1 MARAKRASDERY
13 NARRRAKRLLQR
25 LEREDT
31 SAMSRNERAARASYI
46 QSIRDQIAETYQ
58 ERKGTRQSIA
68 ASADKAQQASKR
80 LDRQTQ
86 PVREQPTARKRANL
100 LFERQIN
107 LARNQQP
114 STLGRYG
121 AAEVSVFYAATRLA
135 WRGRDPKKR
144 NEYIMQALG
153 VDSLQDA
160 FSQVLA
166 QNRQAVR
173 RLSRELNASMRV
185 SDTET
190 DESFQA
196 GSERDS
202 ERIGSP
208 TWEPFVNI
216 IRF

>member
-68 ASADKAQQASKR
+68 ASADRAQQASNR
-80 LDRQTQ
+80 LDRQTK

-100 LFERQIN
+100 LFQRQMN

-135 WRGRDPKKR
+135 WRGRDPKRR

-160 FSQVLA
+160 FAQVIS
-166 QNRQAVR
+166 QNRRAVR
-173 RLSRELNASMRV
+173 RLSRELSASMHV
-185 SDTET
+185 GDTDSDA
-190 DESFQA
+190 SFQA
-196 GSERDS
+196 GNELDS

-208 TWEPFVNI
+208 TWEPYVNI
-216 IRF
+216 IRI